1 MAVIVDTLN
10 AVNLSPERLAAIGK
24 NKIDTRRLTATIFY
38 VSFCYLL
45 LTFANFGSDFAE
57 WQKLPLCSVLC

>member
-45 LTFANFGSDFAE
+45 QTGYISE
-57 WQKLPLCSVLC
+57 TRKKKKQSVN